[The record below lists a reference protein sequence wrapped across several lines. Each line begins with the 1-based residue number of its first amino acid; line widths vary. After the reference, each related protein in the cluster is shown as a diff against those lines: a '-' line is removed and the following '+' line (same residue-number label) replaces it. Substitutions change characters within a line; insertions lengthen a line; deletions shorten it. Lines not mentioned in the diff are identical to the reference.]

1 MNLTVK
7 IPDDIAGQLSAE
19 GGDLAR
25 RALEAWAL
33 EEYRRGSLT
42 EDGLRRMLGFSTRY
56 QLDGFLKAHDVW
68 AEYTVDDFHREIDGL
83 KRLGL

>member
-1 MNLTVK
+1 MNLTVE
-7 IPDDIAGQLSAE
+7 IPDDLAGQLSAS

-33 EEYRRGSLT
+33 EEYKTGHLS
-42 EDGLRRMLGFSTRY
+42 EDELRRMLGFGTRY

-68 AEYTVDDFHREIDGL
+68 IDYTVEDFHREVDSL
-83 KRLGL
+83 KRLGF